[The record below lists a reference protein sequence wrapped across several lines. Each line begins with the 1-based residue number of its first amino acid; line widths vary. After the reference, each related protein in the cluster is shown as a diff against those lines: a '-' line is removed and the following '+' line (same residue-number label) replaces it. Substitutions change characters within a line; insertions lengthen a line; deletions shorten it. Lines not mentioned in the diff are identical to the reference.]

1 VRREVKEDAPIDV
14 LELEEAGDMFVD
26 VGEVTNLFVGD
37 FAKEFIL
44 ATKEFEV
51 GEEVATTFA

>member
-1 VRREVKEDAPIDV
+1 VRREIKGDAPIDV
-14 LELEEAGDMFVD
+14 LDLDRVIIAGVRK
-26 VGEVTNLFVGD
+26 VSNLFVGD

-44 ATKEFEV
+44 VTKEFEV

>member
-1 VRREVKEDAPIDV
+1 MRREIKGDAPIDV
-14 LELEEAGDMFVD
+14 LDLDRVIIAGVRK
-26 VGEVTNLFVGD
+26 VSNLFVGD

-44 ATKEFEV
+44 VTKEFEV

>member
-1 VRREVKEDAPIDV
+1 MRREVKEDAPIDV

-44 ATKEFEV
+44 VTKEFEV